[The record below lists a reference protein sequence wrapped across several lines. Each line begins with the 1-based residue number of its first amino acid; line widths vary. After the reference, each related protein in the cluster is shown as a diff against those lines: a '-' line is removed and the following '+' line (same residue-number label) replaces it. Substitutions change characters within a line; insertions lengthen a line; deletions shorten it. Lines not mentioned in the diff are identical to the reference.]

1 VRASNEG
8 KEAELTAALHEVGNA
23 LTVILGWIEEARRST
38 PEEARRGLDAASTR
52 ARRAVAIC
60 RSAIVEDATPPSEP
74 LAELVDEALSGL
86 RREAERLGITVEVE
100 HARAGDELLA
110 AQGAKLLGVLTNLVL
125 NAFQAIEAGKSSEA
139 RVRVVTTA
147 EGSRPGLLTV
157 AVTDDGPGIDAS
169 LREDIFERGFTTKRH
184 PGGLV
189 GAGVGLAHSREA
201 AESVGGSLT
210 LAESGLGETCFLVE
224 WPVAERPTKTATFEP
239 TPHTLRRRNLEGL
252 SLAVVDDDPG
262 VIELLEMVLGAR
274 GAEVASFAEMS
285 PFLRALGERPFD
297 IALLDASPFGAQ
309 LEATIAQLRASAPDM
324 ALVLISGASDP
335 GARLSKLGVTWL
347 RKPFD
352 VEEVVFVAQTLR
364 RHP

>member
-1 VRASNEG
+1 MPSAKEA

-38 PEEARRGLDAASTR
+38 PEGARRGLDAASTR
-52 ARRAVAIC
+52 ARRAIAIC
-60 RSAIVEDATPPSEP
+60 RGAIVEDAASPSEP
-74 LAELVDEALSGL
+74 LAELCAEALGGL
-86 RREAERLGITVEVE
+86 RREAERLGVTLEVE
-100 HARAGDELLA
+100 HTPASAELLA
-110 AQGAKLLGVLTNLVL
+110 AHGETLLGVLINLVL
-125 NAFQAIEAGKSSEA
+125 NAFQAIEAGKGRGA
-139 RVRVVTTA
+139 RVQVATTA
-147 EGSRPGLLTV
+147 EGSGPGLLTI
-157 AVTDDGPGIDAS
+157 AVTDDGPGIAES
-169 LREDIFERGFTTKRH
+169 LREAIFERGFTTKRS
-184 PGGLV
+184 PGGTV

-210 LAESGLGETCFLVE
+210 LSASRVGETRFTVE
-224 WPVAERPTKTATFEP
+224 WPVAERPKKPSSLEA

-252 SLAVVDDDPG
+252 AVAVVDDDPG

-274 GAEVASFAEMS
+274 GAEVCSFVEIDR
-285 PFLRALGERPFD
+285 FRQALGRRSFD

-309 LEATIAQLRASAPDM
+309 LESMLAELGASAPNT
-324 ALVLISGASDP
+324 AVVLISGASDP
-335 GARLSKLGVTWL
+335 GAHLSKLGVTWL

>member
-1 VRASNEG
+1 VRSTKEA

-38 PEEARRGLDAASTR
+38 PESARRGLDAASSR

-60 RSAIVEDATPPSEP
+60 RSAIVEDAPPPPEP
-74 LAELVDEALSGL
+74 LAALVDEALSGL
-86 RREAERLGITVEVE
+86 RREAERIGVTLHVE
-100 HARAGDELLA
+100 HAADEAGLLA

-125 NAFQAIEAGKSSEA
+125 NALQAMEAGSEG
-139 RVRVVTTA
+139 
-147 EGSRPGLLTV
+147 GSRILVETSVGRSGLLTV
-157 AVTDDGPGIDAS
+157 AVTDDGPGIDPS
-169 LREDIFERGFTTKRH
+169 LQGAIFEPGFTTKRR
-184 PGGLV
+184 PGGPA

-201 AESVGGSLT
+201 AESLGGSLT
-210 LAESGLGETCFLVE
+210 LALSRSGETRFVVE
-224 WPVAERPTKTATFEP
+224 WPAAERAAANPSLEP
-239 TPHTLRRRNLEGL
+239 TLHTFRRRSLEGL
-252 SLAVVDDDPG
+252 AVAVVDDDPG

-274 GAEVASFAEMS
+274 GAEVTSFAEIG
-285 PFLRALGERPFD
+285 PFLRGLGQRSFD

-309 LEATIAQLRASAPDM
+309 LEPTLAQLRASAPDM
-324 ALVLISGASDP
+324 AVVLISGASDP